1 MTNISKRLEQVVS
14 SAQQRLIEKHQI
26 LPVKVAEGILVGD
39 VLIVSDGIVK
49 HLRYNNT
56 YLYKDIY
63 LNAAAIRLANM
74 LAVNKQSIHAGNL
87 YRADQEY
94 GRWFHDSQLLRAQYQ
109 KATNNQDYDRADM
122 LWARYCES
130 RDRAVNAKNIVQRL
144 ASF

>member
-39 VLIVSDGIVK
+39 VLIVSEGIVK
-49 HLRYNNT
+49 HLKYNNT

-63 LNAAAIRLANM
+63 LNTAAIRLANM
-74 LAVNKQSIHAGNL
+74 LAVNKLSIHADKL

-94 GRWFHDSQLLRAQYQ
+94 GRWYHDSQLLRAQYQ
-109 KATNNQDYDRADM
+109 KATNNQDYDRADT

-144 ASF
+144 ACF